1 MSQYKNGDIT
11 YNPEVPSYSA
21 EYELTT
27 TDENVKEL
35 RKRYDIP
42 TNNSPKLLLKGK
54 GNIKGSSVGDKTIE
68 YTFEE
73 NKKSDIYYTDSLT
86 YQPSDH

>member
-1 MSQYKNGDIT
+1 MQSLIT
-11 YNPEVPSYSA
+11 CRNIKMEILLIIPKYQVILRNMNSN
-21 EYELTT
+21 

-73 NKKSDIYYTDSLT
+73 NKK
-86 YQPSDH
+86 